1 MNIITIGSKICDDAL
16 VNIKSEIHNTKRL
29 VDISPFSILEDSF
42 ELNLQESEIRSD
54 NIYKMKMFIYDI
66 NKQCIKDLEDK
77 DKYDYVVIDLLD
89 TRIPFKEFV
98 LKNGKK
104 LRVTANKILDENY
117 TLLCDKIKEK
127 YKCDIEYVNDNNPL
141 LWKKDEL
148 EYELENFI
156 KKIKVLKDK
165 IILLISH
172 NTYQYFNKDGKFSVL
187 KDKIKQVNQYNEF
200 YDLCYNY
207 FKSKVK
213 CLTIDIPGLL
223 FGEEKDRPINIFTF
237 NNFYYQ
243 YIVDS
248 IINFNNKKDNINSI
262 KKYQS
267 SIKMFI
273 DKIVSKSLVD
283 LTPTKC
289 KGKKI
294 VLIGECMMYETGI
307 FERWGLTVSK
317 KIDYTQTSSNDYIM
331 EQIKEL
337 KDKSDE
343 YICVVPYIYRNSN
356 ILEILWKMGYGYGRG
371 YFCTVH
377 DQVVLEN
384 FYGLYEDIFNNRVE
398 VKAKS
403 KIQITLLGIANNIL
417 IEDSYNNCCVDIR
430 ATNNTKIVLSRG
442 LKTGNIPLTMMCYDG
457 SVVQIGS
464 DTSFVNACHIR
475 ATYFSK
481 VSIGQDCMFSTE
493 VIVFAGDGHAIFDVN
508 TGENINYNYKNISEA
523 KREIYIGDHV
533 WAGFQSFILTGS
545 HIGTGCVIG
554 ARAFVNKKFPNNCAL
569 AGTPAKIIRQ
579 NIAWDRDLFTDN
591 VDIINSSYTRLTEI

>member
-1 MNIITIGSKICDDAL
+1 
-16 VNIKSEIHNTKRL
+16 
-29 VDISPFSILEDSF
+29 
-42 ELNLQESEIRSD
+42 
-54 NIYKMKMFIYDI
+54 
-66 NKQCIKDLEDK
+66 
-77 DKYDYVVIDLLD
+77 
-89 TRIPFKEFV
+89 
-98 LKNGKK
+98 
-104 LRVTANKILDENY
+104 
-117 TLLCDKIKEK
+117 
-127 YKCDIEYVNDNNPL
+127 
-141 LWKKDEL
+141 
-148 EYELENFI
+148 
-156 KKIKVLKDK
+156 
-165 IILLISH
+165 
-172 NTYQYFNKDGKFSVL
+172 
-187 KDKIKQVNQYNEF
+187 
-200 YDLCYNY
+200 
-207 FKSKVK
+207 
-213 CLTIDIPGLL
+213 
-223 FGEEKDRPINIFTF
+223 
-237 NNFYYQ
+237 
-243 YIVDS
+243 
-248 IINFNNKKDNINSI
+248 
-262 KKYQS
+262 
-267 SIKMFI
+267 MFI

-398 VKAKS
+398 IKAKS

-591 VDIINSSYTRLTEI
+591 VDIINSSYTRSTEI